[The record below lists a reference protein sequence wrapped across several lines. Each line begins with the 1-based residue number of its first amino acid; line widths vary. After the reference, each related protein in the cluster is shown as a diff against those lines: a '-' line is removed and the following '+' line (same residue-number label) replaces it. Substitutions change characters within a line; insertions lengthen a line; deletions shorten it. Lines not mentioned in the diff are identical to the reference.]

1 MSRAIKCDRGGK
13 FEEYEAIT
21 DGDTLLLPNKDLC
34 SKCARE
40 FTNWWLYP
48 ILYSV
53 KSVEP
58 LTESID
64 EYVSDGKVFKYNESK
79 VKEIEKNINEKIRKG
94 ILDPK
99 DATKELLIEAG
110 LTDPT
115 LGDGWKY
122 SPSIP
127 MPLPDDT
134 DEGLKLETMVPNSD
148 NVSFAIDFASKENK
162 VSKPGTDGLCESL
175 KKPRSTTNI
184 KWDDYMVD
192 KLFNLLR
199 DGKNH
204 EQAADYLGT
213 TVYAIQG
220 ILYKIRNAKSGHNYY
235 PYRRKYSWYFEKR
248 KYRQW
253 DNESIVI
260 VLEDIKR
267 LGTVAAAAKE
277 NNIPESSIYMVLN
290 RVKASRNNPNHK
302 YYPIYVQYADILET
316 RVNTDP
322 EPKSKDNVWTEER
335 IKEALDL
342 RTINGH
348 SWNTV
353 ADIMGLKQS
362 DIRSLVQGIAGSNGR
377 IHKIAKEYGYG
388 E

>member
-1 MSRAIKCDRGGK
+1 MSKAIKCDRCGK
-13 FEEYEAIT
+13 FEAVEANVEFVDDLGVKLMT
-21 DGDTLLLPNKDLC
+21 LPNRDLC
-34 SKCARE
+34 SSCALE
-40 FTNWWLYP
+40 LTNWWTYP
-48 ILYSV
+48 RLYSV

-64 EYVSDGKVFKYNESK
+64 EYVSDGKVFKSSESK
-79 VKEIEKNINEKIRKG
+79 IKEIQSTMNANIRKG
-94 ILDPK
+94 QDPK
-99 DATKELLIEAG
+99 SAIKDAIDAVCGNDNL
-110 LTDPT
+110 
-115 LGDGWKY
+115 WKDLNY

-134 DEGLKLETMVPNSD
+134 DEGLKLE
-148 NVSFAIDFASKENK
+148 AKENK
-162 VSKPGTDGLCESL
+162 VSKLGTDE

-377 IHKIAKEYGYG
+377 IHRIAKEYGYG

>member
-1 MSRAIKCDRGGK
+1 MSRAIKCDRCGK
-13 FEEYEAIT
+13 FETVEANLVFVDDHGVMLMT
-21 DGDTLLLPNKDLC
+21 LPNRDLC
-34 SKCARE
+34 SSCALE
-40 FTNWWLYP
+40 LTNWWTYP
-48 ILYSV
+48 RLYSV

-58 LTESID
+58 LTESIE
-64 EYVSDGKVFKYNESK
+64 EYVSSDGTVFKSNEEK
-79 VKEIEKNINEKIRKG
+79 IKELQKTINKNIRKG
-94 ILDPK
+94 LDPK
-99 DATKELLIEAG
+99 DAVKESLIDLG
-110 LTDPT
+110 
-115 LGDGWKY
+115 LGDPSLSNDWKY

-127 MPLPDDT
+127 MSLPDDT
-134 DEGLKLETMVPNSD
+134 DEGLKLETPEE
-148 NVSFAIDFASKENK
+148 AKETLKRVNK
-162 VSKPGTDGLCESL
+162 ASKPGTDE

-192 KLFNLLR
+192 KLFNLLH

-213 TVYAIQG
+213 TVYSIQG
-220 ILYKIRNAKSGHNYY
+220 ILSKIRNAKSGDNYY
-235 PYRRKYSWYFEKR
+235 PYHRKYSWYFEKR

-302 YYPIYVQYADILET
+302 YYPIYVQYANLLESRADSST
-316 RVNTDP
+316 

-377 IHKIAKEYGYG
+377 IHRIAKEYGYG

>member
-1 MSRAIKCDRGGK
+1 MSRAIKCDRCGK
-13 FEEYEAIT
+13 FEAVEANVEFVDDLGVKLMGI
-21 DGDTLLLPNKDLC
+21 PNRDLC
-34 SKCARE
+34 SSCALE
-40 FTNWWLYP
+40 LTNWWTYP
-48 ILYSV
+48 RLYSV

-58 LTESID
+58 LTESIE
-64 EYVSDGKVFKYNESK
+64 EYVSD
-79 VKEIEKNINEKIRKG
+79 KNISGNDN
-94 ILDPK
+94 LWK
-99 DATKELLIEAG
+99 DIN
-110 LTDPT
+110 
-115 LGDGWKY
+115 Y

-127 MPLPDDT
+127 MSLPDDT
-134 DEGLKLETMVPNSD
+134 DEGLKLET
-148 NVSFAIDFASKENK
+148 KENK
-162 VSKPGTDGLCESL
+162 ENKPGTDE

-192 KLFNLLR
+192 KLFNLLH

-220 ILYKIRNAKSGHNYY
+220 ILYKIRNAKSGDNYY

-302 YYPIYVQYADILET
+302 YYPIYVQYANILET

-377 IHKIAKEYGYG
+377 IHRIAKEYGYG

>member
-1 MSRAIKCDRGGK
+1 MSRAIKCDRCGK
-13 FEEYEAIT
+13 FEEYEAVT
-21 DGDTLLLPNKDLC
+21 DGDSILLPNKDLC
-34 SKCARE
+34 SKCAKE

-48 ILYSV
+48 VAYSV
-53 KSVEP
+53 QSIENPSLYIRMAVPDENDDDWKDTNDSIPFKS
-58 LTESID
+58 
-64 EYVSDGKVFKYNESK
+64 NESK
-79 VKEIEKNINEKIRKG
+79 IRDLEKNINEKLRKG
-94 ILDPK
+94 LLPK
-99 DATKELLIEAG
+99 DAAAVNSYICNELG
-110 LTDPT
+110 
-115 LGDGWKY
+115 LGDPSLSNDWEY

-127 MPLPDDT
+127 MALPDDT
-134 DEGLKLETMVPNSD
+134 DEGLKLETPEAKAN
-148 NVSFAIDFASKENK
+148 
-162 VSKPGTDGLCESL
+162 KPGTDE
-175 KKPRSTTNI
+175 KKPRSTTNV

-213 TVYAIQG
+213 TVYSIQG
-220 ILYKIRNAKSGHNYY
+220 ILNKIRNAKSGDNYY
-235 PYRRKYSWYFEKR
+235 PYHRKYAWYFEKR

-253 DNESIVI
+253 DNKSIVI

-267 LGTVAAAAKE
+267 LGTVAAAARE

-302 YYPIYVQYADILET
+302 YYPIYVQYADILKS
-316 RVNTDP
+316 RVDSNT
-322 EPKSKDNVWTEER
+322 EPKSKNTVWTEER

-353 ADIMGLKQS
+353 ADIMGLTQK
-362 DIRSLVQGIAGSNGR
+362 DIHALTQGIAGSNGR
-377 IHKIAKEYGYG
+377 IHRIAKEYGYG

>member
-1 MSRAIKCDRGGK
+1 MSRAIKCDRCGK
-13 FEEYEAIT
+13 FEAVEANVEFVDDQGVKLMGI
-21 DGDTLLLPNKDLC
+21 PNRDLC
-34 SKCARE
+34 SSCALE
-40 FTNWWLYP
+40 LTNWWTYP
-48 ILYSV
+48 RLYSV

-58 LTESID
+58 LTESIE
-64 EYVSDGKVFKYNESK
+64 EYVSD
-79 VKEIEKNINEKIRKG
+79 KNISGNDN
-94 ILDPK
+94 LWK
-99 DATKELLIEAG
+99 DLN
-110 LTDPT
+110 
-115 LGDGWKY
+115 Y
-122 SPSIP
+122 SPNIP
-127 MPLPDDT
+127 MSLPDDT
-134 DEGLKLETMVPNSD
+134 DEGLKVNTLEARM
-148 NVSFAIDFASKENK
+148 NK
-162 VSKPGTDGLCESL
+162 VKLMENQTLTELGTKIIFDEKSRTMPNKPGTDE
-175 KKPRSTTNI
+175 KKPRSTTNV

-213 TVYAIQG
+213 TVYSIQG
-220 ILYKIRNAKSGHNYY
+220 ILNKIRNAKSGDNYY
-235 PYRRKYSWYFEKR
+235 PYHRKYAWYFEKR

-267 LGTVAAAAKE
+267 LGTVAAAARE

-302 YYPIYVQYADILET
+302 YYPIYVQYADVLKS
-316 RVNTDP
+316 RVDSNT

-353 ADIMGLKQS
+353 AEIMGLTQK
-362 DIRSLVQGIAGSNGR
+362 DIHSLTQGIAGSNGR
-377 IHKIAKEYGYG
+377 IHRIAKEYGYG